1 MQVSSMELVNALTME
16 RVNALTVAMGRD
28 EDQELDDYLIDNL
41 TAAIAA
47 LLAVLEEILKV
58 TEDDERILL

>member
-1 MQVSSMELVNALTME
+1 MQVTALDL
-16 RVNALTVAMGRD
+16 VNALTVAMGRD

-41 TAAIAA
+41 ASAIAT

-58 TEDDERILL
+58 TEDDERALL

>member
-16 RVNALTVAMGRD
+16 RVNALTVTMGRD

-41 TAAIAA
+41 AAAIAT

>member
-1 MQVSSMELVNALTME
+1 MQVTANELVQ
-16 RVNALTVAMGRD
+16 ALTVTMGRD

-41 TAAIAA
+41 AGAIAA

-58 TEDDERILL
+58 TKNDERILL

>member
-1 MQVSSMELVNALTME
+1 MQVTALDL
-16 RVNALTVAMGRD
+16 VNALTVAMGRD

-41 TAAIAA
+41 AAAIAT

-58 TEDDERILL
+58 TKNDERILL